1 MMTKNIA
8 SKNNLA
14 LDVSSLIVT
23 TSAFVKKKRSKM
35 RHLKNS
41 VKLMEVKLR
50 SKIDLRRF
58 HELSLDVSYLIVT
71 TSAFVKKKRSKM

>member
-23 TSAFVKKKRSKM
+23 TSAFIKKKRSKM
-35 RHLKNS
+35 RPLK
-41 VKLMEVKLR
+41 KFLKPIEVKLR
-50 SKIDLRRF
+50 SKMYD
-58 HELSLDVSYLIVT
+58 
-71 TSAFVKKKRSKM
+71 